1 MKKLF
6 LTLSAAIAVTFAAN
20 AQTEKGK
27 TIIVSTHIFSLIEKI
42 CDRVGIIINGKMVKE
57 DELTSLTKE
66 KKLEDVFF
74 DLYKESVGEE

>member
-1 MKKLF
+1 MQQVFYELLKEEK
-6 LTLSAAIAVTFAAN
+6 
-20 AQTEKGK
+20 EKGT
-27 TIIVSTHIFSLIEKI
+27 TIFYSTHILSEISKI

-57 DELTSLTKE
+57 DDLTSLTKE